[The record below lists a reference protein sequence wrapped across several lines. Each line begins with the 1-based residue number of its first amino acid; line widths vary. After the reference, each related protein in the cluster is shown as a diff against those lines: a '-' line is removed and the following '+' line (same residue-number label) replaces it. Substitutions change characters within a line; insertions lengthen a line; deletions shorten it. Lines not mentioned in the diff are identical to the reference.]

1 MTMTRRS
8 LLTSLA
14 TVPVLS
20 LGPPPAL
27 AQGKRL
33 ALTPECSGV
42 AHRTIANPE
51 GPYFRPSSPLKRDL
65 AADVG
70 RGDRIF
76 LGGFVRDEA
85 CRPVPGA
92 LIELW
97 HADDDGRYDNVGF
110 KLRGH
115 QFSNEHGMWWFATI
129 VPAAYWTRTRHYHFK
144 VQRPN
149 DRVLTTQLYFP
160 GEQQNQRDREF
171 DARLLMRITKFEDQ
185 PLGRFDFV
193 I

>member
-8 LLTSLA
+8 LLAPMTAMPL
-14 TVPVLS
+14 LS
-20 LGPPPAL
+20 LELPPAL
-27 AQGKRL
+27 AQGARL
-33 ALTPECSGV
+33 ELTPECSGA

-65 AADVG
+65 AADIG
-70 RGDRIF
+70 RGERIV
-76 LGGFVRDEA
+76 LGGFVLDEG

-92 LIELW
+92 LVELW
-97 HADDDGRYDNVGF
+97 HADDNGRYDNQGF

-115 QFSNEHGMWWFATI
+115 QFTDERGMWWFSTI
-129 VPAAYWTRTRHYHFK
+129 VPAAYWARTRHYHFK

-160 GEQQNQRDREF
+160 DEPQNRRDNEF
-171 DARLLMRITKFEDQ
+171 DTRLLMRIARTGDEPF
-185 PLGRFDFV
+185 GRFDFV